1 MQAKQPL
8 MQLLKLSPVLEDEPL
23 AHGWPQVLERYR
35 EFPTL
40 ERMVWASLTESQKKI
55 IKRLR

>member
-8 MQLLKLSPVLEDEPL
+8 MQLLKLSPVLEDEAL

-35 EFPTL
+35 EFPTM
-40 ERMVWASLTESQKKI
+40 EIMVLASLTESQEKI
-55 IKRLR
+55 I

>member
-8 MQLLKLSPVLEDEPL
+8 MQLLKLSPVLEDEAL

-35 EFPTL
+35 EFPTMEIIVL
-40 ERMVWASLTESQKKI
+40 ASLTESQEKI
-55 IKRLR
+55 I